1 MGMIFVDYAWIING
15 RSFKFRLFSAIL
27 MIIKKGGDEHMR
39 SKYQRLKFIEKYH
52 LLPVIASIP
61 ALMLIVHILFP
72 TLAYFIFKDTDFSF
86 LALGVLLLYVTWFV
100 DVFQYGLCLIYL
112 AYRYLKS
119 VRKREPLSVAFW
131 MVNAFLCGKLSI
143 FYISVYIMKEIS
155 ASLGWNGYAFISNPI
170 YVIFLLITGWCCSTK
185 ILKND
190 KLIAWLFLIFIMIIG
205 GLLAST
211 LVVNNGDYVH
221 GDYFLIQLQLVWYAI
236 FFCEILLIK
245 RILDKPYLADK
256 WIGWKKTLLVLFI
269 CIPLMTFISFYILFG
284 LARY

>member
-1 MGMIFVDYAWIING
+1 MERKNKG
-15 RSFKFRLFSAIL
+15 L
-27 MIIKKGGDEHMR
+27 MFIKRH
-39 SKYQRLKFIEKYH
+39 H

-61 ALMLIVHILFP
+61 ALMLIAHILIP
-72 TLAYFIFKDTDFSF
+72 TVEGFIFKYIAFRF
-86 LALGVLLLYVTWFV
+86 LALGVLLVFATWFV
-100 DVFQYGLCLIYL
+100 DVCQYGLCLIYL

-119 VRKREPLSVAFW
+119 VRKREPLPIAFW
-131 MVNAFLCGKLSI
+131 IVNAFLCGKLSI
-143 FYISVYIMKEIS
+143 LYIGIYIMEGTRITI
-155 ASLGWNGYAFISNPI
+155 GNEGYQLISNPS
-170 YVIFLLITGWCCSTK
+170 YVIVLLIIGWCCSTR
-185 ILKND
+185 ILKSD

-211 LVVNNGDYVH
+211 LVAFNM
-221 GDYFLIQLQLVWYAI
+221 DYFCIQLQLVWYAI